1 MPEDNSVNFLA
12 TLDKLDVKATGAL
25 CDSQGI
31 IRGVLKIFKATIIE
45 LQQEN
50 TQLKKE
56 NKALKEN
63 KPKSDN
69 K

>member
-1 MPEDNSVNFLA
+1 MPEDNPANFLA
-12 TLDKLDVKATGAL
+12 MLDKLDARATGAL
-25 CDSQGI
+25 CDSQAA

-63 KPKSDN
+63 NTKSDN

>member
-1 MPEDNSVNFLA
+1 MPEDNFLA

-31 IRGVLKIFKATIIE
+31 IRGVLKILKATIIE
-45 LQQEN
+45 LHKEN

-56 NKALKEN
+56 NRALKEN